1 MIGLVFVAF
10 LIGTIL
16 WALYMLD
23 RIRTEQRQL
32 VAAVAAL
39 HVKLDRL
46 APGIGETN
54 ARLN

>member
-1 MIGLVFVAF
+1 MIGLVFMAF
-10 LIGTIL
+10 FIGTIL
-16 WALYMLD
+16 WALNTLD
-23 RIRTEQRQL
+23 RIRAEQRQL

>member
-1 MIGLVFVAF
+1 MIVLVFVAF